1 MPFTYDSGLSS
12 DRDWVRLLSG
22 DRVSAQMKLEDEEI
36 DGLLREE
43 SNKYLAAA
51 RACEIILARSGGLVT
66 KEVDTLRLQWSD
78 NSTAETTYTRYI
90 KYLKERG
97 AERTIRSPLTF
108 KNL

>member
-1 MPFTYDSGLSS
+1 MPFSYDPGLSS

-22 DRVSAQMKLEDEEI
+22 DRVADQMRLADEEI
-36 DGLLREE
+36 DALLREE

-51 RACEIILARSGGLVT
+51 RACELLLARSGGLVT
-66 KEVDTLRLQWSD
+66 KQVDTLRLQWSD
-78 NSTAETTYTRYI
+78 NSTAETTYTKYI

-97 AERTIRSPLTF
+97 AQLTIRAPLTF